1 MTIKKVLIRINK
13 RWLSSIDCSTYEQV
27 LSAIDRASMRKQL
40 RNNKKKDVKKRSCD
54 GLTGSLGL

>member
-27 LSAIDRASMRKQL
+27 LSAVDRASMRKQL
-40 RNNKKKDVKKRSCD
+40 RNKKKDVKKKD
-54 GLTGSLGL
+54 PAMG

>member
-27 LSAIDRASMRKQL
+27 LSAIDRASRKRKL
-40 RNNKKKDVKKRSCD
+40 KISRKK
-54 GLTGSLGL
+54 GIP